1 MTFSWQDR
9 MAPAAAVSIMHRRQ
23 KFSNLTRCGEYSG
36 NLFARPS
43 IHGISLHR
51 REIHS
56 VLLLVLAWQPGSEV
70 HIYTCNAVIPS
81 GFQTA
86 EPVLIGM

>member
-1 MTFSWQDR
+1 M
-9 MAPAAAVSIMHRRQ
+9 MHRRQ
-23 KFSNLTRCGEYSG
+23 KFSNLTRCGDNSE
-36 NLFARPS
+36 NLFSGPS
-43 IHGISLHR
+43 IRGISFHW
-51 REIHS
+51 REIYD

-70 HIYTCNAVIPS
+70 HIYTRNAVIHS